1 MNIARLRE
9 RVKLD
14 EGLRLK
20 PYRCTAGKLTIGYGR
35 NLEDNG
41 ISDEEA
47 EYLLTNDLKFAA
59 METVAMFPT
68 WDRLSD
74 LRREVLVNMMLNL
87 GATKL
92 RKFKRMREALSRE
105 DYGSAAAEMLDSKW
119 ALQVGQRAERLAK
132 QMRDDEEQSDG

>member
-132 QMRDDEEQSDG
+132 QMRDDEEQGDG